1 MTCSIKKLKT
11 PQNLTTQAYDS
22 IKAYILRDDF
32 EESTRL
38 TEEFLSSQLGI
49 SKSPVREALNSLH
62 TEGLI
67 RIEAR
72 RGAYLRSFS
81 LKEVK
86 DLYELR
92 EALEVFAV
100 GACQIT
106 PNLIEELR
114 QSVRRTSSDL
124 HASDRTAHIA
134 EDTHFHML
142 IARSTGNT
150 ELCRIL
156 ENIQSQLWI
165 CRRQTYSLTSST
177 APDAHLE
184 ITNALAAGKRASAQK
199 SMRNHI
205 SLVRKCLLDF
215 METNE

>member
-1 MTCSIKKLKT
+1 
-11 PQNLTTQAYDS
+11 
-22 IKAYILRDDF
+22 
-32 EESTRL
+32 
-38 TEEFLSSQLGI
+38 
-49 SKSPVREALNSLH
+49 
-62 TEGLI
+62 
-67 RIEAR
+67 
-72 RGAYLRSFS
+72 LRSFS